1 MRLFAYLDPGTG
13 SIIIQ
18 AIIGAIVGAGVVVK
32 VYWRKIRSLFGGK
45 KNTDKKE
52 NDDKSNEKDLRD

>member
-13 SIIIQ
+13 SIIVQ
-18 AIIGAIVGAGVVVK
+18 AIIGAVVGAGVVVK

-45 KNTDKKE
+45 KTDTKQDDKK
-52 NDDKSNEKDLRD
+52 DDKKDLRD